1 VEANC
6 TGGEGLVGD
15 IVKSFGDLD
24 CIFCLLRGDK
34 MDSIADSGWGK
45 LSWTTTRGLVE
56 LRTLFGAK
64 SGDGRGINTSGRGN
78 RVSRV
83 ASIKHGEDSVL

>member
-15 IVKSFGDLD
+15 VVKSFDDLN

-34 MDSIADSGWGK
+34 MDSMANIGWGK
-45 LSWTTTRGLVE
+45 LCWTTIRGRLE
-56 LRTLFGAK
+56 LKTLFRVK
-64 SGDGRGINTSGRGN
+64 SGDGRGMNTGDRGN
-78 RVSRV
+78 RVSRM
-83 ASIKHGEDSVL
+83 ASIKHGKNSVL